1 MTLVPG
7 TVASSGGDSS
17 DVDSTTYSQL
27 SSDSGHGGGER
38 EGVDMAAC
46 IYTICPGAHSRG
58 LSSLTSTLPRRGKG
72 KGHYAVVRPGV
83 PPPAPPTS
91 RHQEEASS
99 GDTSLASTAS
109 HNNDSLLLCDSLK
122 VKIFLK
128 TCLGLRNFS
137 VCLKFHR

>member
-1 MTLVPG
+1 MITNLRMELFE
-7 TVASSGGDSS
+7 A
-17 DVDSTTYSQL
+17 L
-27 SSDSGHGGGER
+27 
-38 EGVDMAAC
+38 VDMAAC

-99 GDTSLASTAS
+99 GDTSIASTAS

-122 VKIFLK
+122 VEIFIEVFLK
-128 TCLGLRNFS
+128 TCLGLGNFS
-137 VCLKFHR
+137 CCSHLHR